1 MFGKKT
7 VCRGD
12 TIRSCVVKE
21 YKVKDYD
28 LPQKDEG
35 INGYG
40 IQMFIQPPTSSDLT
54 LNSAYKTVL
63 TEYYLLDDYA
73 LIGTIGGTLG
83 LMIGFSFMGFITS
96 FVEFILSM
104 KAQKQN
110 CKTDGKAKK
119 SRAKN
124 RIQKRRKRTT

>member
-1 MFGKKT
+1 
-7 VCRGD
+7 
-12 TIRSCVVKE
+12 
-21 YKVKDYD
+21 
-28 LPQKDEG
+28 
-35 INGYG
+35 
-40 IQMFIQPPTSSDLT
+40 MFIQPPTSSDLT

-83 LMIGFSFMGFITS
+83 LMIGFSFMGLITS
-96 FVEFILSM
+96 FAEFIIGM

-119 SRAKN
+119 SKG
-124 RIQKRRKRTT
+124 KK